1 MVRCSKQFFAGHK
14 DAAEN
19 PTLAQGPYVER
30 REQETGSHG
39 YSCTHGRAGNKVK
52 GKRGSRLTSSKLMT
66 NGSNNFRQ
74 ILLVRC
80 GATRL

>member
-1 MVRCSKQFFAGHK
+1 MFKKQFFAGHK

-52 GKRGSRLTSSKLMT
+52 GKTGSRLTSNTVHMYVGSKI
-66 NGSNNFRQ
+66 
-74 ILLVRC
+74 IL
-80 GATRL
+80 GK